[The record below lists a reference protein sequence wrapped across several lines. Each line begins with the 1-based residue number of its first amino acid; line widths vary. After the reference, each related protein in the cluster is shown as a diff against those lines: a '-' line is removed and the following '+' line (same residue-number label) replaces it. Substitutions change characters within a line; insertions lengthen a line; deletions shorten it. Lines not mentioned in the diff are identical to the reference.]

1 VVPAVVVPS
10 GRYILMNGTSAVLK
24 CKVEVFHDDT
34 GRNAGKLE
42 NQNWEKTETI
52 LTMLF
57 YTMQLL

>member
-1 VVPAVVVPS
+1 VV
-10 GRYILMNGTSAVLK
+10 ILMNGTSAVLK